1 MSDAPLQVVIVG
13 GGLGGLCAAHGLRAA
28 GIGVTV
34 YERDPSLDHRPQGYR
49 IHLDSRGAGALREC
63 LPVRLYELFTATS
76 GQPSRRVTIV
86 DEWLRELHAV
96 EFDGVSAD
104 GDPASFSAS
113 ADRMTLRRILLA
125 GLEDVVRF
133 RAEFT
138 RYETEGERVRAW
150 FADGSSVGC
159 DLLVGADGVGSRVRR
174 ELLPHARIKDLGTRC
189 VYGRTPLTEDVAA
202 LLPPRLAEGFMSVR
216 AGRLGLALGLMRP
229 REDPARAAARLWP
242 GLDPRWRGDYVM
254 WSLAVPAALLPG
266 SDAEL
271 SSHGAGH
278 LHRFVAGRVAGWHP
292 ALVRLIEAADVD
304 QTFCVAIRSSVPVAP
319 WEASAV
325 TVLGD
330 AIHAMSPAQGSGANC
345 ALLDAALLCRTLRA
359 AVASGGSLTAAIGEY
374 ERRMTEYGFAA
385 VRASEQAAS
394 SFGGGPL
401 GRVLQWIGRR
411 SR

>member
-1 MSDAPLQVVIVG
+1 MSDAPLRVVVVG

-76 GQPSRRVTIV
+76 GQSSRRVTIV
-86 DEWLRELHAV
+86 DERLRELHAV

-113 ADRMTLRRILLA
+113 VDRMTLRRILLA

-133 RAEFT
+133 GAEFT
-138 RYETEGERVRAW
+138 R
-150 FADGSSVGC
+150 S
-159 DLLVGADGVGSRVRR
+159 
-174 ELLPHARIKDLGTRC
+174 
-189 VYGRTPLTEDVAA
+189 PLTEDVAA

-229 REDPARAAARLWP
+229 REDPVRAAARLWP

-271 SSHGAGH
+271 SSRGAGH

-304 QTFCVAIRSSVPVAP
+304 QTSCVAIRSSVPVAP

>member
-1 MSDAPLQVVIVG
+1 MSDAPLQVVVVG

-49 IHLDSRGAGALREC
+49 IHLDSRGAGALHEC

-86 DEWLRELHAV
+86 DERLRELHAV

-133 RAEFT
+133 GAEFT

-159 DLLVGADGVGSRVRR
+159 DLLVG
-174 ELLPHARIKDLGTRC
+174 
-189 VYGRTPLTEDVAA
+189 
-202 LLPPRLAEGFMSVR
+202 
-216 AGRLGLALGLMRP
+216 
-229 REDPARAAARLWP
+229 ARLWP

-271 SSHGAGH
+271 SSRGAGH

-304 QTFCVAIRSSVPVAP
+304 QTSCVPIRSSVPVAP
-319 WEASAV
+319 WETSAV

-394 SFGGGPL
+394 SFGGNPL

>member
-1 MSDAPLQVVIVG
+1 MPA
-13 GGLGGLCAAHGLRAA
+13 
-28 GIGVTV
+28 
-34 YERDPSLDHRPQGYR
+34 RPAVQ
-49 IHLDSRGAGALREC
+49 
-63 LPVRLYELFTATS
+63 LFTATS

-86 DEWLRELHAV
+86 DERLRELHAV

-113 ADRMTLRRILLA
+113 ADRMTLRRILLT

-133 RAEFT
+133 GAEFT

-150 FADGSSVGC
+150 FADGSSVGCDLLVGADGVGC

-202 LLPPRLAEGFMSVR
+202 LLPPRLADGFMSVR

-242 GLDPRWRGDYVM
+242 GLDPRWRGEYVM

-271 SSHGAGH
+271 SSRGAGH

-304 QTFCVAIRSSVPVAP
+304 QTSCVAIRSSVPVAP
-319 WEASAV
+319 WETSAV

-394 SFGGGPL
+394 SFGGNPL